1 MRVVECDT
9 CGAVVS
15 APDDEELAGR
25 LREHAESEHPDAVPG
40 EEAAR
45 RIVAGSA
52 YEAQD
57 S

>member
-1 MRVVECDT
+1 MRVLECDT

-25 LREHAESEHPDAVPG
+25 LREHAEAEHPDAVPG

-45 RIVAGSA
+45 QAVSSGA
-52 YEAQD
+52 YDAQD